1 MVRAANHASGGASCC
16 PQQLPCLSG
25 CCLPQSPRLP
35 SWHPPSASAAAAEV
49 MEVNAAVAALREQL
63 AEMQSNTDPSRRP
76 MIRLNVRE
84 AEETLARWV

>member
-1 MVRAANHASGGASCC
+1 
-16 PQQLPCLSG
+16 
-25 CCLPQSPRLP
+25 
-35 SWHPPSASAAAAEV
+35 